1 MPTTVSLPVV
11 LTILLAINLRT
22 NPRGIHTSI
31 DAGHPKDQGQTSIQV
46 KSSHDPTVDK
56 GSV

>member
-1 MPTTVSLPVV
+1 MLTTISPPVV
-11 LTILLAINLRT
+11 LTILLAINLRI

-31 DAGHPKDQGQTSIQV
+31 DAGRPKDQGQTWIQV
-46 KSSHDPTVDK
+46 KSSHGPTVDK